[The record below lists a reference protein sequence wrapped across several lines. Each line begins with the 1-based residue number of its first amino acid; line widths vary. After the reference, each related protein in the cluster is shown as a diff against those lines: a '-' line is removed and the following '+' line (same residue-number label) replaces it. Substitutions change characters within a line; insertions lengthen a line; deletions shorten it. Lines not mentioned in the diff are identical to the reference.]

1 MGLLSALSAPFYIL
15 VVYPVYYVAFGAY
28 FILSLVASP
37 FIHIGSWALWLTLLP
52 VRIVIGLKALLI
64 YLGVASFSG
73 AGIALLLYFI
83 TTLVIDLVLSRF
95 SRSPTVARLK
105 PRPRRRAI
113 EAPKQ
118 PRLDQIDSGDD
129 PWTDWAWGVDAA
141 PLKKRGLASET
152 ILEEES
158 QDSEPY

>member
-1 MGLLSALSAPFYIL
+1 M
-15 VVYPVYYVAFGAY
+15 
-28 FILSLVASP
+28 
-37 FIHIGSWALWLTLLP
+37 
-52 VRIVIGLKALLI
+52 I

-105 PRPRRRAI
+105 PRPKRRAI
-113 EAPKQ
+113 EAPKP
-118 PRLDQIDSGDD
+118 PRDLVVSGDD
-129 PWTDWAWGVDAA
+129 PWANWDWGVDAA
-141 PLKKRGLASET
+141 PLKKRGLVSET

-158 QDSEPY
+158 QDSESY

>member
-1 MGLLSALSAPFYIL
+1 MGLLSALSAPLYVL
-15 VVYPVYYVAFGAY
+15 VVYPVYYVAFCAY

-37 FIHIGSWALWLTLLP
+37 FIYTGSWVLWLVLLP

-64 YLGVASFSG
+64 YLGVASFAG

-83 TTLVIDLVLSRF
+83 TTLAIDLVLGRF
-95 SRSPTVARLK
+95 SRSPSVARLK

-118 PRLDQIDSGDD
+118 PRLDLVDPGDG
-129 PWTDWAWGVDAA
+129 PWTNWAWGGDAA